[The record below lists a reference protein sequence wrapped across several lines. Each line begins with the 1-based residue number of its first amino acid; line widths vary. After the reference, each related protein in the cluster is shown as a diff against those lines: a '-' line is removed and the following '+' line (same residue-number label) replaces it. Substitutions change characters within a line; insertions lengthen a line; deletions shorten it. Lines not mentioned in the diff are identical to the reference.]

1 MNLRNYA
8 LGGVALMASVACS
21 GVAYASTGL
30 SPFVKSEYALASG
43 HIPVT
48 LEQLAADPQR
58 YFRNKAAYD
67 GFKWHL
73 ATTLGVSSLSD
84 AAVQALLG
92 SDKVR
97 LVSCQDT
104 IKTAGLR
111 ANGTIEWFTRAC
123 YTGEQLVEVQ
133 TSVGWIVAFSLA
145 CGNPAKGEIPKLTV
159 VSYTPPLPAP
169 VYVPTRRTTIVTETP
184 GMVIGGSVF
193 TVGGCCCVQQR
204 TIGTPTVYIPGNV
217 SVTVTFDNTF

>member
-21 GVAYASTGL
+21 GVAYANSGL

-43 HIPVT
+43 HVPVT
-48 LEQLAADPQR
+48 LEQLAADPQK

-97 LVSCQDT
+97 LVSCQGN

-111 ANGTIEWFTRAC
+111 ANGTMEWFERGC
-123 YTGEQLVEVQ
+123 YTGEQIIEVKI
-133 TSVGWIVAFSLA
+133 SAGWVAAGSLA
-145 CGNPAKGEIPKLTV
+145 CLNPVSGIVPKLTV
-159 VSYTPPLPAP
+159 VTYVPPPQS